1 MCMIPFILKRDF
13 NPMIPMGTVVSV
25 CMFIGLIVAAPLP
38 VLKSIPILLRRICAC
53 VVMAAGLWNVLWYGL
68 QHFSEFWG
76 MAALTSGALMIV
88 TAAYI
93 LAPSRLPGWLVLAKP
108 VVLTLLLGCAMLYS
122 ITIARL

>member
-1 MCMIPFILKRDF
+1 
-13 NPMIPMGTVVSV
+13 MIPMGTVVTV
-25 CMFIGLIVAAPLP
+25 CMFIGLIVTAPLP
-38 VLKSIPILLRRICAC
+38 VLNKIPSLLKKIGAC

-76 MAALTSGALMIV
+76 MAALTSGVLMIV

-93 LAPSRLPGWLVLAKP
+93 LAPSRLPGWLLLAKP

>member
-1 MCMIPFILKRDF
+1 
-13 NPMIPMGTVVSV
+13 MIPMGTVVAV
-25 CMFIGLIVAAPLP
+25 CMFTGLIVAVPLP
-38 VLKSIPILLRRICAC
+38 EFIKIPILLKKIGAG

-76 MAALTSGALMIV
+76 MAALTSGVLMIV

-93 LAPSRLPGWLVLAKP
+93 LAPMRLPGWLVLAKP

>member
-1 MCMIPFILKRDF
+1 
-13 NPMIPMGTVVSV
+13 MIPMGTVVTV

-38 VLKSIPILLRRICAC
+38 VLNKISSLLKKIGAC

-76 MAALTSGALMIV
+76 MAALTSGVLMVV
-88 TAAYI
+88 TASYI
-93 LAPSRLPGWLVLAKP
+93 LAPLRLPGWLLLAKP

>member
-1 MCMIPFILKRDF
+1 
-13 NPMIPMGTVVSV
+13 MGTVVSV

-38 VLKSIPILLRRICAC
+38 VFKKIPILLRKIGAY
-53 VVMAAGLWNVLWYGL
+53 VVMVAGLWNVLWYGL
-68 QHFSEFWG
+68 QNFTEFWG
-76 MAALTSGALMIV
+76 MAALISGVLMIV

-93 LAPSRLPGWLVLAKP
+93 LVPSRLPGWLLLTKP

>member
-1 MCMIPFILKRDF
+1 
-13 NPMIPMGTVVSV
+13 MIPMGTVVSV

-38 VLKSIPILLRRICAC
+38 VLNKIPSLLKKIGAG

-68 QHFSEFWG
+68 QHFNEFWG
-76 MAALTSGALMIV
+76 MAALTSGGLMVV

-93 LAPSRLPGWLVLAKP
+93 LAPARLPGWLLLAKP